1 MKMRKKILPLLTA
14 ACFTVILPAVSVQA
28 AQPERYTYTVSIYAG
43 NQGTFAENAAPWI
56 TVDKTESGSTVKSS
70 VDTAE
75 GMVTISGLEKDDVI
89 TFDQNILQT
98 DAVRYNAQNRYY
110 IKGIRQSGQDNSMAT
125 YAYRVD
131 RDADCVLAY
140 GVKGNMVAYTV
151 NYQDADG
158 NELLPSETF
167 YGNVGDKPVI
177 AYKYRDGYEPDV
189 RALTKTLDANETKN
203 IFTFTYHE
211 ADRGTVT
218 RQTGTPGITTNTI
231 TELLPGTVPAV
242 IPGTTTEEAAET
254 EAEGETGQEAGDAGT
269 GGGEPAAEGENQAPL
284 QELGDEQVPLANQD
298 LKDLDEEE
306 IPASSIQLDKVVK
319 KGLPLAACI
328 GIAIAAVSALAIL
341 AVVVKKRRDQ
351 KGITVKSE

>member
-1 MKMRKKILPLLTA
+1 MKMRKKILPLLIA
-14 ACFTVILPAVSVQA
+14 ACFAGSLPAVDVQA
-28 AQPERYTYTVSIYAG
+28 AQPERYTYTVNIYAG
-43 NQGTFAENAAPWI
+43 NQGIFTKNSNPWI
-56 TVDKTESGSTVKSS
+56 TVDKTESGSKVKSS
-70 VDTAE
+70 VSIAK
-75 GMVTISGLEKDDVI
+75 GMVTVSGLEKDDVI

-98 DAVRYNAQNRYY
+98 DAVKYNAQNRYY
-110 IKGIRQSGQDNSMAT
+110 IKGVRQSGQDNSIAT

-151 NYQDADG
+151 NYQDAGG

-177 AYKYRDGYEPDV
+177 AYKYADGYEPDV
-189 RALTKTLDANETKN
+189 RALTKTLDTNEAEN
-203 IFTFTYHE
+203 IFTFTYHQ
-211 ADRGTVT
+211 ADRGIVT
-218 RQTGTPGITTNTI
+218 RQTGTPGTTTNTI

-242 IPGTTTEEAAET
+242 IPGTTAEDSEEAGAED
-254 EAEGETGQEAGDAGT
+254 EAGENAGGADAEG
-269 GGGEPAAEGENQAPL
+269 GGAEAEGENQAPL

-306 IPASSIQLDKVVK
+306 IPASNIQLDKVVK